1 MMGIELRHG
10 KNKPVISKALVRLD
24 GGMFKAYEAVR
35 DKWAI
40 LDCYKSPGPIQFS
53 GAGSDAI
60 NFMVLPPNVD
70 ELIAETKRFEE
81 LESKG
86 EKVVRYF
93 DLLSELSKA
102 RVQDISVIPSQLE
115 KGQAR
120 VSAVKRWFP

>member
-93 DLLSELSKA
+93 DLLSELS
-102 RVQDISVIPSQLE
+102 
-115 KGQAR
+115 
-120 VSAVKRWFP
+120 